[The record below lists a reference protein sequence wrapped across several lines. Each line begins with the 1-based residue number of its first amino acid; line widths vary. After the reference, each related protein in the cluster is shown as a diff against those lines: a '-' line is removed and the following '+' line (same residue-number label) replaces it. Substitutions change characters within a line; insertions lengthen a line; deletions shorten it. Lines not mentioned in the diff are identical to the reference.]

1 VWSQIGRRHVK
12 PKLGH
17 GCVIMVVTHVAN
29 RVVVGIIYK
38 VASVV
43 GNVGAVGVTAVVG
56 IIVVVIVLSSG
67 GSSSGSGRSFARH
80 ARNGQ
85 NIINGNMRVH
95 SLGVTFHIV
104 LSSKSETTAFNRALN
119 PAVGIIVRTGDS
131 VND

>member
-1 VWSQIGRRHVK
+1 MWSQIGRRHVK

-95 SLGVTFHIV
+95 SLCVTFHIV

>member
-1 VWSQIGRRHVK
+1 
-12 PKLGH
+12 
-17 GCVIMVVTHVAN
+17 MVVTHVAN